1 MDGVLYHN
9 YIYSYISIYSG
20 FLCGRCTKGSENTG
34 IALNLIECVPCD
46 VSDIIYFILLCKF
59 IA

>member
-1 MDGVLYHN
+1 MVSF
-9 YIYSYISIYSG
+9 IITIYISIYSG

-46 VSDIIYFILLCKF
+46 VSDVIYFIFLCKF